1 MKITITVAL
10 VVAFFAGL
18 PSAEAGH
25 ESPYYP
31 SFYPH
36 ELRIEP
42 VDLASAATLLQNGS
56 IHAYI
61 GGDPF
66 FGAKVPSGVGSV
78 ESLGSYLVIT
88 FGRGSALVRN
98 REKRCAAAHTILD
111 TVAQGGEGFIYHP
124 YPVTPYHA
132 DYLHHFDLAESSKK
146 EHLNRSANDQNS
158 VRHTLK
164 VRARGTLAE
173 KLVRSRWRVVE
184 SEWDATVEEV
194 GLGDLI
200 SGRLVN
206 LNGWLGPPWV
216 KEGWFH
222 AYLLLAD
229 AVTDTQADQ
238 AIGSIYRRLVSGDYP
253 SLEEKTNLERTL
265 ISLLIRGCERVPVGY
280 TVRHE
285 YYNSDYSEGIE
296 NVAYDSHTGFNS
308 PIFIRTVKLKDFP
321 WNGWLR
327 LGVRARAVAA
337 WNPIGGFTDS
347 AGRLI
352 WSAVGDPAFLPSPYG
367 SSWIPNRVR
376 ASVTA
381 GDSASGRVEIPH
393 DALLPETGTG
403 LLREVGEGKTAKTKI
418 LYRVLTS
425 SFHDGSR
432 MSVADIFYP
441 YIFAY
446 RWSTGKAQ
454 KGTAY
459 DSSIE
464 ASTAL
469 IRERLA
475 GLKIL
480 KVEPEVR
487 DVGGIIVKWENPVI
501 ELYLQHSAL
510 DPLRVASL
518 APPWS
523 SLPWH
528 LIVLMEEAVKRGF
541 GAFSSVEAARHH
553 VGWLD
558 LVKEEK
564 IKPRLALLVK
574 NFELQGYVPNSLKG
588 LVKVDEA
595 RQRWAALKQFYRK
608 HGHFLVT
615 NGPYQLHKWSKDS
628 AVLQVFR
635 DLSYPL
641 QVGAFDDYPLPRKSY
656 ISRLDLRSHT
666 IKIHVEVE
674 KVIKFQRTYDIVRQP
689 LRNDSKDEG
698 KGEVP
703 LCSYVMVSPDGAVV
717 KAGNG
722 RYAGDDTFIVD
733 LQESLKPGLYTFM
746 TAVYLGGNFVNPTV
760 KTSTYRV
767 EGAS

>member
-1 MKITITVAL
+1 MNIGITVAL
-10 VVAFFAGL
+10 VVAFFGGL
-18 PSAEAGH
+18 SLAEAGH

-31 SFYPH
+31 SFYPQ

-42 VDLASAATLLQNGS
+42 VDLASAATLLRDGS

-66 FGAKVPSGVGSV
+66 SGAKVPGGVSSA

-88 FGRGSALVRN
+88 FSQGSTLVRN
-98 REKRCAAAHTILD
+98 REKRCAAASTMLD
-111 TVAQGGEGFIYHP
+111 TLAQGGAGFIYHP
-124 YPVTPYHA
+124 YPVTPFHSE
-132 DYLHHFDLAESSKK
+132 YLQHFDLAEASKT
-146 EHLNRSANDQNS
+146 EHRSRPAGDHDGAGQI
-158 VRHTLK
+158 LK
-164 VRARGTLAE
+164 VRAKGPLAE
-173 KLVRSRWRVVE
+173 KLVRSRWRVDE
-184 SEWDATVEEV
+184 REWDATVEEV
-194 GLGDLI
+194 DLGDLI
-200 SGRLVN
+200 SSRLVN
-206 LNGWLGPPWV
+206 LNGWLGPPWI

-222 AYLLLAD
+222 AYLLLAG
-229 AVTDTQADQ
+229 AVTDSQAER
-238 AIGSIYRRLVSGDYP
+238 AIGSIYRRLVRGNYR
-253 SLEEKTNLERTL
+253 SLEEKINLERSL
-265 ISLLIRGCERVPVGY
+265 VSLLIRGCERVPVGY

-285 YYNSDYSEGIE
+285 YYNSDYSDGVE
-296 NVAYDSHTGFNS
+296 NVAYDSYTGFNS

-327 LGVRARAVAA
+327 IGVRARPVAA
-337 WNPIGGFTDS
+337 WNPIGGFTDTV
-347 AGRLI
+347 GRLV
-352 WSAVGDPAFLPSPYG
+352 WYAVGDPALFPAPYNG
-367 SSWIPNRVR
+367 SWIPNRVR

-381 GDSASGRVEIPH
+381 RDSTSGRVEIPR

-403 LLREVGEGKTAKTKI
+403 FLREVGEGKSADTKVT
-418 LYRVLTS
+418 YKVLTS

-446 RWSTGKAQ
+446 RWSTGKAE
-454 KGTAY
+454 KGTEN

-475 GLKIL
+475 GLKVL
-480 KVEPEVR
+480 KVEPEIR

-510 DPLRVASL
+510 DPLQVASL

-574 NFELQGYVPNSLKG
+574 HFELQGYVPNSLKG

-615 NGPYQLHKWSKDS
+615 NGPYQLHKWSEDS

-641 QVGAFDDYPLPRKSY
+641 QVGAFDDYPLPRKAY

-666 IKIHVEVE
+666 IEIHVEVE

-689 LRNDSKDEG
+689 LRNDSKGEVR
-698 KGEVP
+698 GEVP

-733 LQESLKPGLYTFM
+733 LQESLKPGLYTIM
-746 TAVYLGGNFVNPTV
+746 TAVYLGGNFLNPMV